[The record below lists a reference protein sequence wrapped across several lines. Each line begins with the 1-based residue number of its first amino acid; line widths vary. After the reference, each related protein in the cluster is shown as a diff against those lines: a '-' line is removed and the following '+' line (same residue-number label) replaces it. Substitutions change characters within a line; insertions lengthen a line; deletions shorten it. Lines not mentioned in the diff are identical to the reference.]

1 MAKILGTS
9 IGKTS
14 SIIFLVLV
22 VFISL
27 ALSNV
32 SFLVSKSVAGPP
44 LRLEGMKEGIV
55 ISGQGVGFGQET
67 QTNVKHDK
75 GYACS
80 SNSECNSNK
89 CGKNYKCA

>member
-44 LRLEGMKEGIV
+44 LRLEGMKEGAGIGDV
-55 ISGQGVGFGQET
+55 NMVGEMPGVNGSRCGNDSDCT
-67 QTNVKHDK
+67 ASTLK
-75 GYACS
+75 
-80 SNSECNSNK
+80 K
-89 CGKNYKCA
+89 CGKNLKCK

>member
-32 SFLVSKSVAGPP
+32 SFLVSNTVAGPP
-44 LRLEGMKEGIV
+44 LRLEGMREG
-55 ISGQGVGFGQET
+55 
-67 QTNVKHDK
+67 
-75 GYACS
+75 A
-80 SNSECNSNK
+80 
-89 CGKNYKCA
+89 GKNRKENDSGDNE

>member
-1 MAKILGTS
+1 MARIMGTS

-32 SFLVSKSVAGPP
+32 PFLVSSHVAGPP
-44 LRLEGMKEGIV
+44 LRLEGMEDKKE
-55 ISGQGVGFGQET
+55 SMNDNE
-67 QTNVKHDK
+67 DK
-75 GYACS
+75 KKAKSTTS
-80 SNSECNSNK
+80 SS
-89 CGKNYKCA
+89 

>member
-32 SFLVSKSVAGPP
+32 SFLVSNTVAGPP
-44 LRLEGMKEGIV
+44 LRLEGMREGNA
-55 ISGQGVGFGQET
+55 S
-67 QTNVKHDK
+67 DK
-75 GYACS
+75 KTSTATTDS
-80 SNSECNSNK
+80 SK
-89 CGKNYKCA
+89 

>member
-22 VFISL
+22 IFISL

-32 SFLVSKSVAGPP
+32 SFLVSHAVAGPP
-44 LRLEGMKEGIV
+44 LRLEGMKE
-55 ISGQGVGFGQET
+55 
-67 QTNVKHDK
+67 
-75 GYACS
+75 S
-80 SNSECNSNK
+80 STEKKPAPAAPAGGSAPAS
-89 CGKNYKCA
+89 A

>member
-1 MAKILGTS
+1 MGTS

-32 SFLVSKSVAGPP
+32 PFLVSSHVAGPP
-44 LRLEGMKEGIV
+44 LRLEGMEDKKKEGN
-55 ISGQGVGFGQET
+55 T
-67 QTNVKHDK
+67 
-75 GYACS
+75 AS
-80 SNSECNSNK
+80 SNEDKKKDPKHSSS
-89 CGKNYKCA
+89 

>member
-22 VFISL
+22 IFISL

-32 SFLVSKSVAGPP
+32 SFLVSNAVAGPP
-44 LRLEGMKEGIV
+44 MRLEGMESKEDKKGTEKMT
-55 ISGQGVGFGQET
+55 GGE
-67 QTNVKHDK
+67 VKPP
-75 GYACS
+75 
-80 SNSECNSNK
+80 SE
-89 CGKNYKCA
+89 

>member
-22 VFISL
+22 IFISL

-32 SFLVSKSVAGPP
+32 SFLVSHAVAGPP
-44 LRLEGMKEGIV
+44 MRLEGMNGMNGMNGMKE
-55 ISGQGVGFGQET
+55 
-67 QTNVKHDK
+67 
-75 GYACS
+75 S
-80 SNSECNSNK
+80 STTEKKPEAAHAGGSAPSS
-89 CGKNYKCA
+89 A

>member
-22 VFISL
+22 IFISL

-32 SFLVSKSVAGPP
+32 SFLVSHAVAGPP
-44 LRLEGMKEGIV
+44 MRLEGMKE
-55 ISGQGVGFGQET
+55 SS
-67 QTNVKHDK
+67 DK
-75 GYACS
+75 KPEAAHAAGSAPGS
-80 SNSECNSNK
+80 
-89 CGKNYKCA
+89 A

>member
-1 MAKILGTS
+1 MARIMGTS

-32 SFLVSKSVAGPP
+32 PFLVSSHVAGPP
-44 LRLEGMKEGIV
+44 LRLEGMEDKKEKEGID
-55 ISGQGVGFGQET
+55 GNGDEEKKEGLLAGR
-67 QTNVKHDK
+67 NRGMK
-75 GYACS
+75 
-80 SNSECNSNK
+80 
-89 CGKNYKCA
+89 

>member
-32 SFLVSKSVAGPP
+32 SFLVSNTVAGPP
-44 LRLEGMKEGIV
+44 LRLEGMREGNTKD
-55 ISGQGVGFGQET
+55 SKKPST
-67 QTNVKHDK
+67 ATTDT
-75 GYACS
+75 S
-80 SNSECNSNK
+80 S
-89 CGKNYKCA
+89 

>member
-32 SFLVSKSVAGPP
+32 SFLVSNTVAGPP
-44 LRLEGMKEGIV
+44 LRLEGMREGADGKHKKNKNGDN
-55 ISGQGVGFGQET
+55 SGDE
-67 QTNVKHDK
+67 
-75 GYACS
+75 
-80 SNSECNSNK
+80 
-89 CGKNYKCA
+89 

>member
-44 LRLEGMKEGIV
+44 LRLEGMKEGGFPMPV
-55 ISGQGVGFGQET
+55 GEMPGVDGSRCG
-67 QTNVKHDK
+67 KDSDCPASK
-75 GYACS
+75 S
-80 SNSECNSNK
+80 KK
-89 CGKNYKCA
+89 CGKNLKCI

>member
-1 MAKILGTS
+1 MARIMGTS

-32 SFLVSKSVAGPP
+32 PFLVSSHVAGPP
-44 LRLEGMKEGIV
+44 LRLEGMDGDEKDKKKEKTEPAANGDTKPA
-55 ISGQGVGFGQET
+55 EL
-67 QTNVKHDK
+67 
-75 GYACS
+75 
-80 SNSECNSNK
+80 
-89 CGKNYKCA
+89 

>member
-44 LRLEGMKEGIV
+44 LRLEGMKEGGIGDMTMVGQIPGKNGSTCAKDSDCV
-55 ISGQGVGFGQET
+55 IST
-67 QTNVKHDK
+67 LK
-75 GYACS
+75 
-80 SNSECNSNK
+80 K
-89 CGKNYKCA
+89 CKNLKCT

>member
-32 SFLVSKSVAGPP
+32 SFLVSNTVAGPP
-44 LRLEGMKEGIV
+44 LRLEGMREGAGKIKKGQDV
-55 ISGQGVGFGQET
+55 QDGQDDNSGDNE
-67 QTNVKHDK
+67 
-75 GYACS
+75 
-80 SNSECNSNK
+80 
-89 CGKNYKCA
+89 

>member
-32 SFLVSKSVAGPP
+32 SFLVSNSVAGPP
-44 LRLEGMKEGIV
+44 LRLEGMREGNKKKK
-55 ISGQGVGFGQET
+55 SE
-67 QTNVKHDK
+67 DSED
-75 GYACS
+75 S
-80 SNSECNSNK
+80 SE
-89 CGKNYKCA
+89 

>member
-44 LRLEGMKEGIV
+44 LRLEGFKEGSWNLVPVGMTPGANGSPCSKDNECV
-55 ISGQGVGFGQET
+55 IS
-67 QTNVKHDK
+67 
-75 GYACS
+75 S
-80 SNSECNSNK
+80 SKK
-89 CGKNYKCA
+89 CKNLKCT

>member
-22 VFISL
+22 IFISL

-32 SFLVSKSVAGPP
+32 SFLVSHTVAGPP
-44 LRLEGMKEGIV
+44 MRLEGMEPTATPEKKEDVKKEGLNTHV
-55 ISGQGVGFGQET
+55 P
-67 QTNVKHDK
+67 
-75 GYACS
+75 
-80 SNSECNSNK
+80 
-89 CGKNYKCA
+89 GK